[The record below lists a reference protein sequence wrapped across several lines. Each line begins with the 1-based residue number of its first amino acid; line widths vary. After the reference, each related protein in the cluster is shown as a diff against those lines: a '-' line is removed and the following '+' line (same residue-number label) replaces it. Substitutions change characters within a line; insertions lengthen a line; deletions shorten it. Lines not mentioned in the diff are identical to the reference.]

1 MGVTKKKKNVTLLDL
16 KLGYSHFIYIK
27 IPSNL
32 EVFCP
37 EPSVIFITG
46 DSINN
51 IIKLKKFKKFKNSF
65 YNLTFIKIKYY
76 LVNILIKNDLNL
88 NSFKSINLKL
98 KILLKVLFEFHKLDK
113 NIVFIGFHNQSNYYN
128 FSVLFKKFNYK
139 ILNKNVWINGILF
152 NFQKNT
158 SLLREEKYLFFQKV
172 YQFDFSSKSS
182 RFNTISS
189 IFYIFNS
196 NIGNI
201 SKKKVSSYI
210 YFLISAI
217 LIKKYNCFYM
227 LKKNQSNRYKPLYK
241 KFIRLRKNVQN
252 KKKFLFGFKKKK
264 WKPLLLFLK
273 NKSKRRK
280 QNFVSYEQLNYS
292 LNRYISF
299 YKKNIVFIGF

>member
-1 MGVTKKKKNVTLLDL
+1 M
-16 KLGYSHFIYIK
+16 
-27 IPSNL
+27 
-32 EVFCP
+32 
-37 EPSVIFITG
+37 
-46 DSINN
+46 
-51 IIKLKKFKKFKNSF
+51 KLKKFKKFKNSF

-139 ILNKNVWINGILF
+139 ILNKNVWINGILC
-152 NFQKNT
+152 NSKNIYFYLN
-158 SLLREEKYLFFQKV
+158 SKRIHHYLEKKNIYFLKKFINSILVQKV
-172 YQFDFSSKSS
+172 PDLIVLYDLSDNKKLLSEALKLNIPIFAFLGNES
-182 RFNTISS
+182 FNTNSS

-217 LIKKYNCFYM
+217 LIRV
-227 LKKNQSNRYKPLYK
+227 LKK
-241 KFIRLRKNVQN
+241 
-252 KKKFLFGFKKKK
+252 
-264 WKPLLLFLK
+264 
-273 NKSKRRK
+273 
-280 QNFVSYEQLNYS
+280 
-292 LNRYISF
+292 SF
-299 YKKNIVFIGF
+299 N

>member
-139 ILNKNVWINGILF
+139 ILNKNVWINGILC
-152 NFQKNT
+152 NSKNI
-158 SLLREEKYLFFQKV
+158 YFFKKFINSILVQKV
-172 YQFDFSSKSS
+172 PDLIVLYDLSDNKKLLSEALKLNIPIFAFLGNES
-182 RFNTISS
+182 FNTNSS

-217 LIKKYNCFYM
+217 LIRV
-227 LKKNQSNRYKPLYK
+227 LKK
-241 KFIRLRKNVQN
+241 
-252 KKKFLFGFKKKK
+252 
-264 WKPLLLFLK
+264 
-273 NKSKRRK
+273 
-280 QNFVSYEQLNYS
+280 
-292 LNRYISF
+292 SF
-299 YKKNIVFIGF
+299 N